1 MRSKDQLPVEFDIY
15 TGREETTEF
24 GLGESVV
31 LQLIEKLNGS
41 FCRIFFAIFFTSPLL
56 PRKLTDNA
64 LYGIGAVHQ
73 NQKLL
78 PKIKKPTKKKSQAEK
93 KQKKQQKPKKLVHGS
108 SFTSEESFN
117 HGDSDYLV
125 SKDGLVALLWKDSK
139 VVMLL
144 TNCMDLSKLTSV
156 ERRQKKTSERLKV
169 PCLAIIKEYN
179 SHMNGV
185 DIHDQ
190 FKTSYEIHR

>member
-1 MRSKDQLPVEFDIY
+1 MGAFVVSFFIFIY
-15 TGREETTEF
+15 
-24 GLGESVV
+24 
-31 LQLIEKLNGS
+31 
-41 FCRIFFAIFFTSPLL
+41 AIFFTSPLL
-56 PRKLTDNA
+56 PRKLTDNG
-64 LYGIGAVHQ
+64 LYGIGVVHQ

-93 KQKKQQKPKKLVHGS
+93 KQKKVQKPKKLVHGS

-156 ERRQKKTSERLKV
+156 ERRQKKKNIRKIESSMS
-169 PCLAIIKEYN
+169 CYN
-179 SHMNGV
+179 QRV
-185 DIHDQ
+185 
-190 FKTSYEIHR
+190 